1 MCLLTAVDRV
11 SFTESAL
18 EAYEDAEELTLTI
31 RLNRTFS
38 DLHDVIV
45 TVRTRDLMVMDS
57 AKGLSC
63 LNYVCESGSC
73 YISNVWVH

>member
-31 RLNRTFS
+31 RLNRTLS

-63 LNYVCESGSC
+63 LNYVCKSGSC
-73 YISNVWVH
+73 HISNVWVH